1 MTANVVR
8 TVLLDIL
15 LPIAAYFGLV
25 SCGLTPAWAL
35 AASAGI
41 AAVALGARW
50 IRSRELSTLGLLVLV
65 RFVLGLL
72 VALLTGDARFV
83 LVKDYLVT
91 FVIALAALGT
101 LGLDRPFIARIRR
114 DLSPDPARF
123 DERWSRDPPGCGSSG
138 WSARWPSPWR
148 SSTRRRWRWRWS
160 SPAFSLRRSCSPSL
174 P

>member
-41 AAVALGARW
+41 AVVALGARW
-50 IRSRELSTLGLLVLV
+50 FRSRELSTLGLLVLV
-65 RFVLGLL
+65 RFVLGLV

-101 LGLDRPFIARIRR
+101 LG
-114 DLSPDPARF
+114 
-123 DERWSRDPPGCGSSG
+123 GCGSSG
-138 WSARWPSPWR
+138 
-148 SSTRRRWRWRWS
+148 
-160 SPAFSLRRSCSPSL
+160 
-174 P
+174 